1 MQLMNAI
8 DEDWRE
14 KCSIGPIH
22 RKLTLTDAGL
32 MLGRETIL
40 IRPAHGATAAER
52 VSVDCDETC
61 VLALVAAAYGR
72 PVADHTIAKMRRA
85 TELGQEGEKALAQ
98 FPLAAI
104 GLPDVDEAVAYRLF
118 LAAKTLESGLS
129 PESHESTCLRMGC
142 LDVEWR
148 PELEPE
154 PQAPEAV
161 TLGAADPRR
170 RSRRRSIR
178 LPSPK

>member
-129 PESHESTCLRMGC
+129 PESHESTCLRMG
-142 LDVEWR
+142 R
-148 PELEPE
+148 P
-154 PQAPEAV
+154 
-161 TLGAADPRR
+161 RC
-170 RSRRRSIR
+170 
-178 LPSPK
+178 